1 MILVWKGCVQDK
13 DKLKFKEKEKN
24 IERKNTYDNVSFL
37 DRSLVSLIEWGLK
50 NWALVGIVYPL
61 FIGYIEFKEQTIN

>member
-1 MILVWKGCVQDK
+1 MILVRKGCVQDK

-37 DRSLVSLIEWGLK
+37 DRSLVSLIEWG
-50 NWALVGIVYPL
+50 
-61 FIGYIEFKEQTIN
+61 